1 MLKLRILKPGQAPR
15 EFEFAGDEA
24 VVGRAPGC
32 DVVLTEPYVSK
43 RHAKV
48 LAGVVVVDLGSSNGT
63 HVNGVRLAEPI
74 LLLSGEFKL
83 GTEAGDVRVEVEHEP
98 EGLLEQP
105 AVIRVRQELEAERRK
120 AAALA
125 SELQGLR
132 DAERARASAPAG
144 VEEVEQLRR
153 ELRDAQQR
161 LASLRS
167 EVEERDQSASEG
179 IQVRLA
185 HDALLEVQRAKE
197 ALEREVAELRAAA
210 PSAALEAAKRALAAR
225 VAELEADDA
234 ELRERI
240 RRLESELAAASS
252 PAEPAGNLSTLFFK
266 LQAENRELRAKLEQ
280 KPGASA
286 ESPALFFQLQA
297 RNLELEKKVAELV
310 KRAEAP
316 AGTPPSDAAGGGER
330 VRAIEKENHELRA
343 SKADMLAELA
353 SLRERVAVAMV
364 AAPKAPSA
372 PSRPVEQPTGAA
384 SSAPALGV
392 LRTLA
397 EEDLEGARPLLDGDL
412 LAFVAQEFFRFLR
425 QVERVVTRMASD
437 FIQLYDQQ
445 TILPDVSG
453 NLRDLL
459 AVVIEKGGEAA
470 PRERLVG
477 YLDEMRRWLVVAL
490 GANRRAAERFVE
502 ELRSDLSE
510 RGLTA
515 ERPISALKKMTGGAD
530 AELWSRACEYLKRLT
545 ADVVEER
552 LQHLARTCA
561 EEIRREH
568 PRG

>member
-125 SELQGLR
+125 SELEDLR
-132 DAERARASAPAG
+132 DEERARAAAPAG
-144 VEEVEQLRR
+144 AGEVEQLRR
-153 ELRDAQQR
+153 DLRDAQQR

-167 EVEERDQSASEG
+167 EVEERDRSASEG

-197 ALEREVAELRAAA
+197 ALEREVAELRATA

-240 RRLESELAAASS
+240 RRLESELAAAQS

-297 RNLELEKKVAELV
+297 RNLELEKKVAELSS
-310 KRAEAP
+310 RAVAP
-316 AGTPPSDAAGGGER
+316 AGPPASEAAGGGER
-330 VRAIEKENHELRA
+330 VRALEKENHELRA
-343 SKADMLAELA
+343 SKADMLAELT
-353 SLRERVAVAMV
+353 SLRDRVAAAMV

-372 PSRPVEQPTGAA
+372 PSRAVEPPAGAA

-397 EEDLEGARPLLDGDL
+397 EEDLEGARSLLDGDL

-552 LQHLARTCA
+552 LQQLARTCA

-568 PRG
+568 ARG